1 MTTRTAL
8 LTLLLAACKP
18 APVQPVPPSPM
29 PMAEVVSPRKGV
41 QTRVNAPASAPL
53 HGLRLDSNGLVNETF
68 VITVDLD
75 LKTITRV
82 TKFAKNGSEE
92 KVRRALTDAEV
103 ASLKAER
110 EKVWREWT
118 ELERQPAAE
127 YLEHLFLCDGEAVTG
142 IRAEGGFPETGVS
155 GALAH
160 RLRSL
165 AVGR

>member
-1 MTTRTAL
+1 MTTRTTL
-8 LTLLLAACKP
+8 LTLLFCACKP
-18 APVQPVPPSPM
+18 APAQPVPPSPM
-29 PMAEVVSPRKGV
+29 PMVEAVSPRKGV

-82 TKFAKNGSEE
+82 TKYARNGSEE
-92 KVRRALTDAEV
+92 TATRALTDAEV

-118 ELERQPAAE
+118 GLEKSPAAE

-160 RLRSL
+160 RLQSL
-165 AVGR
+165 APRR